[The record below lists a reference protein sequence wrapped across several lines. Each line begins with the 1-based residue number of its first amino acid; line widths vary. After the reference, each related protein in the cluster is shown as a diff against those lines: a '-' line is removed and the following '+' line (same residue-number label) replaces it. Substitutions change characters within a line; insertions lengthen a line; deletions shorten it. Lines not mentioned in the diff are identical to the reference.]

1 MKYTPVSYLCS
12 KEASGV
18 KYTYVIKKAFADLVT
33 CVASNISVPDF
44 VDIIITVVLFNS
56 EVDDISPACGKIL

>member
-1 MKYTPVSYLCS
+1 MKYTPVSYLCL

-18 KYTYVIKKAFADLVT
+18 KYVSLRKVFEDLVT